1 MKRLLLVLVILST
14 IYLLPHAA
22 AAPSAVIQN
31 DSSYVDSAGY
41 YHLVGEILNTGDASL
56 TFINT
61 FNTFSSYPC
70 LQNLP
75 RLLNS

>member
-41 YHLVGEILNTGDASL
+41 YHVVGEVLNT
-56 TFINT
+56 
-61 FNTFSSYPC
+61 
-70 LQNLP
+70 
-75 RLLNS
+75 RV